1 MRNKMYINDIM
12 SDIVYEYKNK
22 YSIIIGVIG
31 RARSGKSIFSFYLGD
46 KLSYL
51 LNNEIK
57 WYFGYDN
64 DVLNHKDSVI
74 IIDEIGRDLYLGGKY
89 EYKVRDIMYKY
100 LLTSQ
105 INHNIYIFNTISLK
119 ELSIMRRYLNYIFYV
134 KYRTEDSVKL
144 KKYKVYYDNLL
155 SKLKIKFESG
165 FSIRFDDLFLS
176 YNKYKD
182 EYEKTKMDFVNN
194 FFNISIEQR
203 KTDDLKKDKKDKDKK
218 DEKEMDIIDKV
229 GIIK

>member
-1 MRNKMYINDIM
+1 MNIYIDDI
-12 SDIVYEYKNK
+12 IYEYKNK
-22 YSIIIGVIG
+22 YSIIIGVVG

-46 KLSYL
+46 RLSCL
-51 LNNEIK
+51 LNNQIK

-64 DVLNHKDSVI
+64 DILNHKDSVI
-74 IIDEIGRDLYLGGKY
+74 IIDEIGRDLYLGGSY
-89 EYKVRDIMYKY
+89 EYKIRDIMYKY

-119 ELSIMRRYLNYIFYV
+119 ELSIMRRYLNYIFHI
-134 KYRTEDSVKL
+134 KYRTQDSVKIV
-144 KKYKVYYDNLL
+144 KYKVYYDNIL
-155 SKLKIKFESG
+155 SKLLLNVDSRI
-165 FSIRFDDLFLS
+165 SISFDDLFSS

-194 FFNISIEQR
+194 FFNISVEKR
-203 KTDDLKKDKKDKDKK
+203 NLDDTKKEK
-218 DEKEMDIIDKV
+218 KEMDIIDKV

>member
-1 MRNKMYINDIM
+1 MNMLINDI
-12 SDIVYEYKNK
+12 IYEYKNK
-22 YSIIIGVIG
+22 YSIIIGVVG

-51 LNNEIK
+51 LNNQVR

-64 DVLNHKDSVI
+64 DILNHKDSVI
-74 IIDEIGRDLYLGGKY
+74 IIDEIGRDLYLGGSY
-89 EYKVRDIMYKY
+89 EYKIRDIMYKY

-119 ELSIMRRYLNYIFYV
+119 ELSIMRRYLNYIFHI

-144 KKYKVYYDNLL
+144 IKYKVYYDNIFGKLL
-155 SKLKIKFESG
+155 LKVESRI
-165 FSIRFDDLFLS
+165 SISFDDLFLS

-194 FFNISIEQR
+194 FFNISIEQ
-203 KTDDLKKDKKDKDKK
+203 KKMDNTKKEK
-218 DEKEMDIIDKV
+218 KEMDIIDKV

>member
-1 MRNKMYINDIM
+1 MNILIDDI
-12 SDIVYEYKNK
+12 IYEYKNK
-22 YSIIIGVIG
+22 YSVIIGVVG

-51 LNNEIK
+51 LNNQVR

-64 DVLNHKDSVI
+64 DILNHKDSVI
-74 IIDEIGRDLYLGGKY
+74 IIDEIGRDLYLGGSY
-89 EYKVRDIMYKY
+89 EYKIRDIMYKY

-119 ELSIMRRYLNYIFYV
+119 ELSIMRRYLNYIFYI

-144 KKYKVYYDNLL
+144 IKYKVYYDNIFGKLL
-155 SKLKIKFESG
+155 LKVKSRI
-165 FSIRFDDLFLS
+165 SISFDDLFLS
-176 YNKYKD
+176 YNKYKE

-194 FFNISIEQR
+194 FFNISVEQ
-203 KTDDLKKDKKDKDKK
+203 KKMDNIKKEK
-218 DEKEMDIIDKV
+218 KEMDIIDKV